1 MSTHLMLH
9 SPPPRPPLVLQECP
23 PIDPIGSGQNL
34 LNMSL
39 GVESAQCPL
48 HSTKPIMLECLVKK
62 EGRAV
67 RKRWQEWK
75 QLEGKDIFWFP
86 TFAAWVGRASTA
98 RRLYHANRDSYKLF
112 TLGPHCGHFPCRASL
127 HGAPGSWRARVG
139 CQREDW
145 RLEIALF
152 PNTQADVVWIFG
164 GRFGEKGLDW
174 GNMKWNQTGFTLE
187 TSGDDK
193 TLKRISTAGGNSVSC
208 SRMHEK
214 CDCICSF

>member
-1 MSTHLMLH
+1 MTRSSPHSSALLLLYKYSMSTHLMLR

-48 HSTKPIMLECLVKK
+48 HKYEAHHVGMSCQ
-62 EGRAV
+62 EGRKSCKKKMA
-67 RKRWQEWK
+67 RMETAR
-75 QLEGKDIFWFP
+75 GKGHILP
-86 TFAAWVGRASTA
+86 PYNSSSGRASTA

-139 CQREDW
+139 CQRED
-145 RLEIALF
+145 
-152 PNTQADVVWIFG
+152 
-164 GRFGEKGLDW
+164 
-174 GNMKWNQTGFTLE
+174 
-187 TSGDDK
+187 
-193 TLKRISTAGGNSVSC
+193 
-208 SRMHEK
+208 
-214 CDCICSF
+214 